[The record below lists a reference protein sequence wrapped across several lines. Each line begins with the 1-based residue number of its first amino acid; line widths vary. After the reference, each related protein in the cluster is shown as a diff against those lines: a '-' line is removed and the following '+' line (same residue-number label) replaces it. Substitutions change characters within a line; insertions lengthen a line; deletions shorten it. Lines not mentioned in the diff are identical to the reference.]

1 MKVVIIGGLGF
12 LGLGIARKL
21 IERDEVESLV
31 LFDVAVPDTLP
42 DGLDGR
48 VSMAAGDISDRDRVF
63 GLIEGDGGDGRDI
76 AVFHLASVVSAGA
89 ERDFDL
95 AIRVN
100 LMGGLNVLDACRA
113 RKGAPK
119 VVFASSLAVFGGG
132 AMPESVT
139 DMTRAVPQ
147 TTYGMTKAMGEL
159 MVNDYTRKGF
169 IDGRAARLPTVII
182 RPGPPNQAASGFA
195 SAVFREPLAGVECV
209 LPVAPETRMMVLG
222 FRNAVQGLIG
232 LMDADGDALGGDR
245 VVHLPNTVHTVTKM
259 IEALKRV
266 AAARGIE
273 LGPLSHRPDPATE
286 AIFGSWPL
294 VMEAPRARK
303 LGLPADDGLDAVIED
318 YIEDF
323 MGNEET

>member
-1 MKVVIIGGLGF
+1 MKVVITGGLGF
-12 LGLGIARKL
+12 LGLGIARRL
-21 IERDEVESLV
+21 LERDTVESLV
-31 LFDVAVPDTLP
+31 LFDWAVPDALP
-42 DGLDGR
+42 EGLDGR
-48 VSMAAGDISDRDRVF
+48 VTMAPGDISDRDAVF
-63 GLIEGDGGDGRDI
+63 GLIEGDGGDF

-89 ERDFDL
+89 EQDFDL
-95 AIRVN
+95 AMRVN
-100 LMGGLNVLDACRA
+100 LEGGLNVLEACRA

-139 DMTRAVPQ
+139 DMTRVIPQ
-147 TTYGMTKAMGEL
+147 TTYGMTKAIGEL

-209 LPVAPETRMMVLG
+209 LPVGPETRMMVLG
-222 FRNAVQGLIG
+222 FRNAVRGLIG

-245 VVHLPNTVHTVTKM
+245 VVSLPNNAYSVTQM
-259 IEALKRV
+259 IAALEAV
-266 AAARGIE
+266 AAKKGIE
-273 LGPLSHRPDPATE
+273 LGPITPRPDPATE
-286 AIFGSWPL
+286 AIVGSWPL
-294 VMEAPRARK
+294 VMDDARARA
-303 LGLPADDGLDAVIED
+303 LGLPADDGLEAVIEE

-323 MGNEET
+323 IPNEET

>member
-1 MKVVIIGGLGF
+1 MKVVITGGLGF

-21 IERDEVESLV
+21 IEREEIDSLV
-31 LFDVAVPDTLP
+31 LFDAAVPDTLP

-48 VSMAAGDISDRDRVF
+48 VTMVAGDIADRERVF
-63 GLIEGDGGDGRDI
+63 GLIDRDDV

-89 ERDFDL
+89 EQDFDL

-100 LMGGLNVLDACRA
+100 LMGGLNVLEACRA
-113 RKGAPK
+113 RKGAPR
-119 VVFASSLAVFGGG
+119 VVFASSLAVFGGEL
-132 AMPESVT
+132 PETVT
-139 DMTRAVPQ
+139 DMTRVVPG
-147 TTYGMTKAMGEL
+147 TTYGMTKAIGEL

-209 LPVAPETRMMVLG
+209 LPVGPETRMMVLG

-232 LMDADGDALGGDR
+232 LMDADGDALGDDR
-245 VVHLPNTVHTVTKM
+245 VVSLPNTVHTVTGM
-259 IEALKRV
+259 IAALERV
-266 AAARGIE
+266 AAVRGIE
-273 LGPLSHRPDPATE
+273 LGPVSHRPDPAIE
-286 AIFGSWPL
+286 AIVGSWPL
-294 VMEAPRARK
+294 AMEDSRARA
-303 LGLPADDGLDAVIED
+303 LGLPADDGLEAVIED

-323 MGNEET
+323 GVG